1 MTASTRNYPKTS
13 SNHIRILEIY
23 YRVAEESLPPQLVIN
38 FNKLGL
44 GLPSTKQHQALILV
58 GGPRGRHSF
67 IYDIYDR
74 QL

>member
-23 YRVAEESLPPQLVIN
+23 YRVAEGFVAPQLVIN

-44 GLPSTKQHQALILV
+44 GLPKTKQRQALILE
-58 GGPRGRHSF
+58 GGPRRRHSF